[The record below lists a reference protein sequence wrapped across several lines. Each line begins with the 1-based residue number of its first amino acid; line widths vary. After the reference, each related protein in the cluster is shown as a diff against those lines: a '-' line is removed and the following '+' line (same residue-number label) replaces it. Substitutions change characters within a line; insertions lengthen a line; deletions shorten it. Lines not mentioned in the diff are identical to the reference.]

1 MKIYATLRTL
11 GLISVVIFGLFFC
24 VCRRTICVCELYVFT
39 LCKRRSLL
47 TLLHTHK
54 RCGFCLRKAR
64 VPDTNSI
71 IFIVFYVCVEKKKKS
86 KWKLQASAGGWTE
99 YRVPLFVWNKKFV
112 ASYIFTKYDW
122 ESTLKKKVAC
132 FTCGI
137 EVETALHLSD
147 QSFWSSKRQWQKCIC
162 TFVLFEFLSCT
173 FRSVVQVLAW
183 VSSRS
188 RYRTAERVLYQWR
201 K

>member
-99 YRVPLFVWNKKFV
+99 YRVPLFV
-112 ASYIFTKYDW
+112 
-122 ESTLKKKVAC
+122 
-132 FTCGI
+132 
-137 EVETALHLSD
+137 
-147 QSFWSSKRQWQKCIC
+147 
-162 TFVLFEFLSCT
+162 
-173 FRSVVQVLAW
+173 
-183 VSSRS
+183 
-188 RYRTAERVLYQWR
+188 
-201 K
+201 

>member
-71 IFIVFYVCVEKKKKS
+71 IFIVFYVCVEKKK
-86 KWKLQASAGGWTE
+86 ASG
-99 YRVPLFVWNKKFV
+99 N
-112 ASYIFTKYDW
+112 
-122 ESTLKKKVAC
+122 
-132 FTCGI
+132 
-137 EVETALHLSD
+137 
-147 QSFWSSKRQWQKCIC
+147 SKRALEVGQNIEYHC
-162 TFVLFEFLSCT
+162 LSET
-173 FRSVVQVLAW
+173 KSL
-183 VSSRS
+183 
-188 RYRTAERVLYQWR
+188 
-201 K
+201 

>member
-1 MKIYATLRTL
+1 MLSSLDFSFVCVDGLSVFVNCMFLLCVSDAVCLLSCTLIKDVDFVSGRPGFQIPTPSFL
-11 GLISVVIFGLFFC
+11 LFFMF
-24 VCRRTICVCELYVFT
+24 VW
-39 LCKRRSLL
+39 K
-47 TLLHTHK
+47 
-54 RCGFCLRKAR
+54 
-64 VPDTNSI
+64 
-71 IFIVFYVCVEKKKKS
+71 KKKKS

-132 FTCGI
+132 FTCGT